1 MELADQERMAMK
13 ERIERQTLYRL
24 QSAIPTSLRALS
36 DAPVKAGLDK
46 KLLELVKLRAS
57 QLNGCAFCLNMHNV
71 EARNLGED
79 QLRLDLVP
87 AWREVPCFTERERAA
102 LAWTEAL
109 TMLAPDHVP
118 DDVYAAAKAPF
129 SDEEFVNLTAAV
141 VAINGWNRIA
151 IAFRFM
157 PPVEAARGEAA

>member
-1 MELADQERMAMK
+1 MT
-13 ERIERQTLYRL
+13 ERIERQTIYQL

-36 DAPVKAGLDK
+36 EAPVKAGLDK

-71 EARNLGED
+71 EARQLGED
-79 QLRLDLVP
+79 QLRLDLVA
-87 AWREVPCFTERERAA
+87 AWREAPCFSERERAA

-109 TMLAPDHVP
+109 TLLSPDHVP
-118 DDVYAAAKAPF
+118 DEVYAMAKAAF
-129 SDEEFVNLTAAV
+129 SNEELVNLTAAV

-151 IAFRFM
+151 VAFRFM
-157 PPVEAARGEAA
+157 PPVEPARGEVS